1 MKKTKIIGIILFSL
15 LLLSTVNLASAAP
28 PSYVGFSAG
37 QEYIW
42 TPSINFSNINTTA
55 ISLVG
60 QDNWTLA
67 YSMLEELLENE
78 TGMTFD
84 MLGGVGLR
92 MIIHNVTDELID
104 SGIRYSGAWFNMDV
118 SYAAG
123 IWTRVVNATDSTYP
137 MIRIINPADVNES
150 TFMYL
155 FSSSPFMPIGLNYT
169 FVATQLNNY
178 LSGNP
183 YTAGN
188 MSLAKKDNGFQ
199 ITIYGDYLEMML
211 ESMGEPFNETTFEL
225 DDVIGIV
232 RYNSLGILEY
242 ASVSYGGLILAS
254 AALTTGLGIPGF
266 TIPLVLGISAGT
278 LITVIVIVKKK
289 NKIII

>member
-1 MKKTKIIGIILFSL
+1 MKKTKIIGAILFSL

-42 TPSINFSNINTTA
+42 TPTINFTNINTTA

-60 QDNWTLA
+60 ADNWTLA
-67 YSMLEELLENE
+67 YAMLEELLENE

-84 MLGGVGLR
+84 MLGGLGLR
-92 MIIHNVTDELID
+92 MTIHNVTDELID
-104 SGIRYSGAWFNMDV
+104 SGIRYGGAWFNMDV
-118 SYAAG
+118 SYTAG
-123 IWTRVVNATDSTYP
+123 IWTRVVNATDSAYP

-150 TFMYL
+150 TYMYL

-169 FVATQLNNY
+169 FIATQINNY
-178 LSGNP
+178 FSGNP
-183 YTAGN
+183 YYSGN
-188 MSLAKKDNGFQ
+188 MSIAVQGNGFQ

-225 DDVIGIV
+225 NDVIGTI
-232 RYNSLGILEY
+232 RYNNMGILEY
-242 ASVSYGGLILAS
+242 ASVSYGGLVLAS

-266 TIPLVLGISAGT
+266 TIPLILGISAGT
-278 LITVIVIVKKK
+278 LITIIVIVKKK